1 MTRLDRPTSKRRSP
15 HTLALSAATA
25 LMALAPWQQ
34 ARADESPFAYTYLTE
49 VLPQGAIELEQWVTW
64 KHKKPQETFDVFEGR
79 TEIEYGFTNR
89 FLGAFYLNYEHVNIE
104 PDGLGAPNGPENTT
118 KFTGVNAEFIYQVWS
133 PFTDPFGFALYFEPA
148 IGDGE
153 RALEFKLLFQKNFLE
168 DRLIFAT
175 NFIFELE
182 WEHEEEED
190 EWEREAAFE
199 VTVGL
204 SYRVAP
210 GWFVGAELLNEN
222 AYEGHFEHAEVS
234 TWYVGPAVHYA
245 SERWWATLGF
255 YKQLPWA
262 GNHTDEPEL
271 TSHGYVVDAERTRLR
286 FRLGILL

>member
-1 MTRLDRPTSKRRSP
+1 MTRLDRRTSKRRSP

-89 FLGAFYLNYEHVNIE
+89 FLGALYLNYEHVNIE

-118 KFTGVNAEFIYQVWS
+118 KFTGINAEFIYQVWS

-175 NFIFELE
+175 NFIFEFE
-182 WEHEEEED
+182 WEEEDD

-199 VTVGL
+199 ITVGL

-234 TWYVGPAVHYA
+234 TWYVGPAVHFG

>member
-1 MTRLDRPTSKRRSP
+1 VNWGNRKRR
-15 HTLALSAATA
+15 HALALGAVTTVAAF
-25 LMALAPWQQ
+25 APWQQ

-49 VLPQGAIELEQWVTW
+49 VLPQGEIELEQWLTW
-64 KHKKPQETFDVFEGR
+64 KHKKPQEKFDVLEGR
-79 TEIEYGFTNR
+79 TEFEYGFTNR
-89 FLGAFYLNYEHVNIE
+89 FLGALYLNYEHVNIE
-104 PDGLGAPNGPENTT
+104 PEGPGAPNDAENTT

-133 PFTDPFGFALYFEPA
+133 PFTAPFGFALYAEPS

-175 NFIFELE
+175 NFIFEFE

-199 VTVGL
+199 INIGL
-204 SYRVAP
+204 AYRVAP
-210 GWFVGAELLNEN
+210 GWFLGAELLNEN
-222 AYEGHFEHAEVS
+222 SYEGHFDEAETS
-234 TWYVGPAVHYA
+234 SWYVGPAVHYA
-245 SERWWATLGF
+245 AQNWWATLGF

-262 GNHTDEPEL
+262 SNHTDEPEL

>member
-1 MTRLDRPTSKRRSP
+1 MG
-15 HTLALSAATA
+15 ALTTIAAF
-25 LMALAPWQQ
+25 APWHQ

-49 VLPQGAIELEQWVTW
+49 VLPQGEIEVEQWLTW
-64 KHKKPQETFDVFEGR
+64 KHKKPQEKFDVLEGR

-89 FLGAFYLNYEHVNIE
+89 FLGALYLNYEHVNIE
-104 PDGLGAPNGPENTT
+104 PEGPGAPNGAENTT

-133 PFTDPFGFALYFEPA
+133 PFTDPFGFALYAEPA

-168 DRLIFAT
+168 DRLVFAT
-175 NFIFELE
+175 NFIFEFE

-199 VTVGL
+199 INIGL
-204 SYRVAP
+204 AYRVAP
-210 GWFVGAELLNEN
+210 GWFLGAELLNEN

-234 TWYVGPAVHYA
+234 SWYVGPAVHYA
-245 SERWWATLGF
+245 SQNWWATLGF

-262 GNHTDEPEL
+262 SNHTDEPEL

-286 FRLGILL
+286 FRLGVLM

>member
-1 MTRLDRPTSKRRSP
+1 MTRLDRPTSKRRGSP
-15 HTLALSAATA
+15 RALALGAA
-25 LMALAPWQQ
+25 LMAFAPWSQ

-64 KHKKPQETFDVFEGR
+64 KHKKPQEKFDLLEGR
-79 TEIEYGFTNR
+79 TEIEYGFTDR
-89 FLGAFYLNYEHVNIE
+89 FLGAFYLNYEHLKVE
-104 PDGLGAPNGPENTT
+104 PDGLGAPNGPEDTT

-182 WEHEEEED
+182 WEHEDEED
-190 EWEREAAFE
+190 IWEHESAFE
-199 VTVGL
+199 INIGL

-222 AYEGHFEHAEVS
+222 SYEGHFAEAETS
-234 TWYVGPAVHYA
+234 TWYVGPAVHFA